1 MAKGPPPPKPPP
13 AKLQAPTM
21 FGGATRSP
29 PITPTQAAAVRMQR
43 LADLTDALA
52 AIRRDERPVK
62 VDVHSMFGH
71 ALTKLQA
78 FFPRKSAA
86 SCDWHWVEIDADLIA
101 AAIARQIE
109 REEAR
114 P

>member
-1 MAKGPPPPKPPP
+1 
-13 AKLQAPTM
+13 M

-62 VDVHSMFGH
+62 VDVQSMFGRTM
-71 ALTKLQA
+71 ARLQA
-78 FFPRKSAA
+78 LFPRKSDA
-86 SCDWHWVEIDADLIA
+86 SCDWHYVEIDADLIA
-101 AAIARQIE
+101 AAIARQIG